1 MIWALFGAI
10 AIGLSLGLLGSGGSI
25 LTLPILVFL
34 LDRPEKSAIAESL
47 AIVGAIALA
56 GSIPYAFRL
65 QIHWRTV
72 LFFGLSGV
80 GGAYAGACLS
90 AYISG
95 SLQLSLFGVILLLAA
110 FLMIKDFRSP
120 DPWQIVRH
128 PAWLLILEGFL
139 LGNLTGCLGIGGG
152 FLIVPI
158 LVLLVKLPMYS
169 AIGTSLVIIALNAFT
184 AFIKHFIILASQGL
198 AFDSSLVV
206 LFISVGIIGSL
217 AGSAI
222 SKRISQK
229 DLKKAFGWML
239 VPIGAYIFFASP
251 A

>member
-25 LTLPILVFL
+25 LTLPILVYV
-34 LDRPEKSAIAESL
+34 LDRPDKPAIAESL

-56 GSIPYAFRL
+56 GSIPYAFRM

-80 GGAYAGACLS
+80 AGAYAGACLS
-90 AYISG
+90 SYISG
-95 SLQLSLFGVILLLAA
+95 SLQLSLFSLVLLAA
-110 FLMIKDFRSP
+110 ACLMIKDFHFP
-120 DPWQIVRH
+120 AELQKAALH

-184 AFIKHFIILASQGL
+184 AFIKHFTILLSQDVEL
-198 AFDSSLVV
+198 DWSLIG
-206 LFISVGIIGSL
+206 LFILVGITGSF
-217 AGSAI
+217 AGSSI
-222 SKRISQK
+222 SKKISQRH
-229 DLKKAFGWML
+229 LKKAFGWML
-239 VPIGAYIFFASP
+239 VPLGAYIFFTR
-251 A
+251 

>member
-25 LTLPILVFL
+25 LTLPILVYV
-34 LDRPEKSAIAESL
+34 LDRPDKPAIAESL

-56 GSIPYAFRL
+56 GCIPYAFRL

-72 LFFGLSGV
+72 LFFGLSGIA
-80 GGAYAGACLS
+80 GAYAGACLS
-90 AYISG
+90 SYISG
-95 SLQLSLFGVILLLAA
+95 SLQLSLFSVVLLLAA
-110 FLMIKDFRSP
+110 GLMIKDFHSSAEP
-120 DPWQIVRH
+120 QQAAGH
-128 PAWLLILEGFL
+128 PAGLLILEGFL

-184 AFIKHFIILASQGL
+184 AFVKHFNILHSQKVEL
-198 AFDSSLVV
+198 DWSLIG
-206 LFISVGIIGSL
+206 LFILVGVIGSL
-217 AGSAI
+217 AGSFIA
-222 SKRISQK
+222 KRISQK
-229 DLKKAFGWML
+229 HLKKAFGWIL
-239 VPIGAYIFFASP
+239 VPLGIYIFFAH
-251 A
+251 